1 MVARRGNT
9 KSRLID
15 ATVKLGAAGGMG
27 AATIQAIARE
37 VGITEGAIYRH
48 YASKEELR
56 WAAYEQVVEQMIE
69 EKQHLMSTDLSVREK
84 IHEWV
89 RLTYAY
95 FDRDSAAFT
104 FVLLTAHPKPESQ
117 AHLQVTTA
125 QGRLF
130 MEMIEQAQAADEVRQ
145 MSTAVA
151 LSHFT
156 GLMLNVPRLIN
167 DGQLEMPAMK
177 YASEVYEA
185 VWRVFR
191 PEGFSDTAIREL

>member
-56 WAAYEQVVEQMIE
+56 WAAYEQVIEQMIE
-69 EKQHLMSTDLSVREK
+69 EKQYLVAIDLSAREK
-84 IHEWV
+84 IDEWV

-95 FDRDSAAFT
+95 FDRDPAAFT
-104 FVLLTAHPKPESQ
+104 FVLLTVHPRPESL
-117 AHLQVTTA
+117 AHQQVTTA

-130 MEMIEQAQAADEVRQ
+130 MELIEQAQASGEVRQ
-145 MSTAVA
+145 VSTTVA

-167 DGQLEMPAMK
+167 DGLGQWLCRFC
-177 YASEVYEA
+177 S
-185 VWRVFR
+185 
-191 PEGFSDTAIREL
+191 